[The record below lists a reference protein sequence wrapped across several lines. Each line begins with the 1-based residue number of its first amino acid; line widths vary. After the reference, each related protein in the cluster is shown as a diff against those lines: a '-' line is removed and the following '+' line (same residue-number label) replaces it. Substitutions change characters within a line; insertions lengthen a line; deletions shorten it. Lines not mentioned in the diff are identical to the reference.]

1 MKIYIATP
9 VNGRKE
15 ATLDEKRIKAFERVN
30 EIAVKLFERYPDAE
44 IHSSFD
50 QDISPFSI
58 LKNPTEAEIM
68 GKCVQRVME
77 CDMIVLDSTCKESK
91 GCVIELRTADVYGKE
106 LRQVQYEFVDDHFEI
121 EIVEIPRVRI
131 KGMKY

>member
-15 ATLDEKRIKAFERVN
+15 ATLEEKRKAAFERIN
-30 EIAVKLFERYPDAE
+30 EIAVKLLEKYPDAE

-50 QDISPFSI
+50 QDIAPFSI

-77 CDMIVLDSTCKESK
+77 CDAIFMDAGWMKSAGCCVEMSTAS
-91 GCVIELRTADVYGKE
+91 IYGKKM
-106 LRQVQYEFVDDHFEI
+106 
-121 EIVEIPRVRI
+121 I
-131 KGMKY
+131 KLGI